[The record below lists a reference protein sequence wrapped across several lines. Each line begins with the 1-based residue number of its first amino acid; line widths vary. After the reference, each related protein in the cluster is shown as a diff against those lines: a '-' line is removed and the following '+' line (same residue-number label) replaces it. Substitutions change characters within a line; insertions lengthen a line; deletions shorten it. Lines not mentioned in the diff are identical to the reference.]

1 VTTWSPGDGG
11 HEVLSYGRERP
22 PRRPPPLLVGGL
34 VGLAAGAVLGFV
46 AGTGVSTSDEAVAS
60 DEGER
65 VPPVAA
71 GAVTRALGPAGSVE
85 SDDFQVSLFNS
96 ADENVAA
103 TVVALPGWAP
113 RLTDAEPTTIAPRSW
128 GVVGFSAPP
137 DCRTYPATVRVV
149 HVRIRSAEGVAQR
162 IVPLAEPAD
171 DLQEHHEAVCA
182 DYGDGVSRW
191 RW

>member
-1 VTTWSPGDGG
+1 M
-11 HEVLSYGRERP
+11 
-22 PRRPPPLLVGGL
+22 GGL

-46 AGTGVSTSDEAVAS
+46 VGTGVNSSDESVAS
-60 DEGER
+60 DEGGR

-71 GAVTRALGPAGSVE
+71 GAVTRVLGPAAVE

-96 ADENVAA
+96 SDENVAA

-171 DLQEHHEAVCA
+171 DLLEHHEAVCV
-182 DYGDGVSRW
+182 DFGDGVNRW
-191 RW
+191 RS

>member
-1 VTTWSPGDGG
+1 V
-11 HEVLSYGRERP
+11 
-22 PRRPPPLLVGGL
+22 L
-34 VGLAAGAVLGFV
+34 VGLAAGVVLGFV
-46 AGTGVSTSDEAVAS
+46 AGTGVNTSDEAVAS
-60 DEGER
+60 NEAGS

-71 GAVTRALGPAGSVE
+71 GAVTWVVPGPEGSVE

-96 ADENVAA
+96 SDENVAA

-182 DYGDGVSRW
+182 DYGDGVNRW
-191 RW
+191 KW